1 MLGINTAERGQGRA
15 AAMGALNATQAA
27 LDAALRQGP
36 GSGANRNAALR
47 GSDPWLDVDSL
58 FSGTVMVD
66 STPVDVVVHDLG
78 MQLNI
83 NNLNEAELRTFLN
96 YAVKDFSVT
105 DHLTEAILDWRDAD
119 SIPRPNGAEADTYIK
134 EGLLVLPTNQAFRE
148 VSDMLDVDGMTPEVY
163 NDIAKY
169 LTTRG
174 SGVININEA
183 DTVVLRSIPGMT
195 DRVLVQILALRSQG
209 RRITS
214 MNQILGAAGIP
225 VRPAA
230 AGGRGGATANTQ
242 TAQQTQLLG
251 STTVNVTEVGVVLT
265 AYVGPQRL
273 PVRLNATITRAGT
286 ASRITWKQ
294 W

>member
-1 MLGINTAERGQGRA
+1 
-15 AAMGALNATQAA
+15 
-27 LDAALRQGP
+27 
-36 GSGANRNAALR
+36 
-47 GSDPWLDVDSL
+47 
-58 FSGTVMVD
+58 
-66 STPVDVVVHDLG
+66 
-78 MQLNI
+78 
-83 NNLNEAELRTFLN
+83 
-96 YAVKDFSVT
+96 
-105 DHLTEAILDWRDAD
+105 
-119 SIPRPNGAEADTYIK
+119 
-134 EGLLVLPTNQAFRE
+134 
-148 VSDMLDVDGMTPEVY
+148 MLDVEGVTPEIY
-163 NDIAKY
+163 QQISKY

-214 MNQILGAAGIP
+214 MNKILGAAGIP

-230 AGGRGGATANTQ
+230 GGGRGGTPANTQ

-251 STTVNVTEVGVVLT
+251 STTVNVTEVGVQLT
-265 AYVGPQRL
+265 AHVGPQRM

-286 ASRITWKQ
+286 GSRITWKQ